1 MLMTAHCGR
10 DHSKLDG
17 ACPECLSN
25 LTIAPKIAPD
35 RERDAKLI
43 SEREVRSDDC
53 PYCHRALPVGFP
65 GPPTK
70 DCAA

>member
-10 DHSKLDG
+10 DHSQLDG

-25 LTIAPKIAPD
+25 LTIAPKVAPD

-43 SEREVRSDDC
+43 SEATVGLGDC
-53 PYCHRALPVGFP
+53 PYCRRSLPAGFP
-65 GPPTK
+65 ASPAM
-70 DCAA
+70 D